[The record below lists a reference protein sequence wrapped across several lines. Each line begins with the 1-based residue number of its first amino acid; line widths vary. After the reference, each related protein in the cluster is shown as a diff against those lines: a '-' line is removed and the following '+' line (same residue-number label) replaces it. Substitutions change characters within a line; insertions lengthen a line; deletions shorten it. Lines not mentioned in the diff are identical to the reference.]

1 MADKTDNTNRSA
13 RDPQSRI
20 TAVTA
25 IGIDALK
32 PIARL
37 QVSMLRMWADSIERF
52 AGNYEKGMEETAAAV
67 EKQSDKE
74 RAA

>member
-52 AGNYEKGMEETAAAV
+52 AGNYERGLDETAATV
-67 EKQSDKE
+67 EEHSDKE
-74 RAA
+74 HAA

>member
-1 MADKTDNTNRSA
+1 MADKTDNANRSA
-13 RDPQSRI
+13 RDKQIPI

-37 QVSMLRMWADSIERF
+37 QVSMLRMWAGSIERF
-52 AGNYEKGMEETAAAV
+52 AGNYENGMEETAAAV